1 MLEYENFEQQQSEL
15 LECYT
20 NKKGITT
27 YLFTWLNQFIQTH
40 QRNLDQK
47 DVFNINSQESIEYQT
62 IKFQLNKESLI
73 YSLLKSYPT
82 QWICITLLKVGL
94 MGILLLNPYLINMIV
109 ELFDSPGLDMWQF
122 LKTTSLFTLWIMA
135 VYCQV
140 SIQNFYQKQVQIE
153 VQAALSSILYHKLF
167 TACLPLPSQAEII
180 NLFQIDIPQI
190 TILFD
195 CGVSLFL
202 TPFQICGA
210 IYIYFQTVGVAASF
224 GLIGMVIQVGISL
237 IYGSIYSKL
246 QKKIMNS
253 RDSRVS
259 NMDELLKGILTIKQ
273 NCYYKF
279 FFNRIRDK
287 RNIEMSNIAIQ
298 QKLSFF
304 VKALF
309 SIVPVGVMY
318 FTMKIFDIFNL
329 KSVLMVTQNY
339 AQLISAVNF
348 IPYNLGQLL
357 MAKTSI
363 KRYMDFI
370 QSKDVEQQMVQA
382 QSVQIL
388 IREGNF
394 RWRNSNNQFQL
405 KNINLSIQKGEFI
418 VIVGKNG
425 SGKSTLLYSLLGE
438 LERTIENSFVY
449 LDGTVSVASQE
460 PFLIQGTIKQNII
473 DESVM
478 ELDRYLEIIK
488 TTQLLE
494 DIQRME
500 CGHNSE
506 VGEDGQSLSGGQRK
520 RVHLARTLY
529 RHSDI
534 YLLDCPFESLDHKT
548 AKKLMDALYQ
558 ISQKEKK
565 TIIMTCN
572 DVSQIKVCDRI
583 IQLEDGLI
591 TYNGSL
597 DKFQGKSES
606 NDLDSL
612 DLIEGQQVQ
621 QVQQNAINYQSNR
634 LLYNLIDKQQITV
647 MENEDRSLGSLQ
659 MEIFKY
665 LYQLFGRYQTLVLI
679 MVFCI
684 LGMCCSTFYQL
695 KLKSITEISNS
706 NESTEDQKADA
717 VQQFLFFYPL
727 SHILMAL
734 FALFSGIFLTSKG
747 VTASMLLHNNII
759 NNLLKASVAEFY
771 NVTLVSIIKNRMTN
785 DIFQFDMNT
794 PSLISSLFDSIFSFM
809 ALVLGCLFLS
819 SALSYPILICY
830 LLLQT
835 QYMLKYIRIN
845 LEISRLQAMSK
856 SPLLNTLTQTHQGIL
871 FNRHCK
877 QTSNQL
883 SCFYQK
889 FNVYTKNSIC
899 SAALSAWFIQI
910 TCFLMLI
917 MYVCIL
923 IVNYIYKLN
932 NKESATISMYLAVS
946 LGEKFTSFILSFQ
959 SFYSNNVYFE
969 RCLSL
974 INNIPKEDLST
985 QQYSDFENPMDRRND
1000 DIHFSDHDSI
1010 SQIELMTINSVESV
1024 QELQEQNVLELNNV
1038 NLQYKNATVLT
1049 DISFKLKQRQK
1060 IAILGRT
1067 GAGKTSL
1074 MHCITRLVEP
1084 YSGSLKVLGQ
1094 DNRHTSINR
1103 IRSLFS
1109 VVSQDPFV
1117 FEGTIQQ
1124 NIDPNNAYNPIE
1136 IIRTLSKYGLS
1147 QVKLLEKLQYQVE
1160 PYGSNLSLGEKQ
1172 LLVLCRVLLQK
1183 RRIVILDECTGN
1195 LDNQYCQLI
1204 NLTLDLFMK
1213 DKTVIAITHKLELLD
1228 MFDQVMIM
1236 DQGKI
1241 VALGS
1246 KQEILNQYLNQ
1257 KVQ

>member
-1 MLEYENFEQQQSEL
+1 MLEYQNFENQQSEL

-20 NKKGITT
+20 SKKGITT
-27 YLFTWLNQFIQTH
+27 YLFTWLNQFVQIH
-40 QRNLDQK
+40 QRNLEQK
-47 DVFNINSQESIEYQT
+47 DVFNINPQESIEYQT
-62 IKFQLNKESLI
+62 LKFQLNKESLI

-82 QWICITLLKVGL
+82 KWICIILLKIGL
-94 MGILLLNPYLINMIV
+94 MGILLLNPFLINSIV
-109 ELFDSPGLDMWQF
+109 ELFDSSGLDIWQF
-122 LKTTSLFTLWIMA
+122 LKTTSLFTGWIMA
-135 VYCQV
+135 IYSQI
-140 SIQNFYQKQVQIE
+140 SILSFYQKQVQIE

-167 TACLPLPSQAEII
+167 SACLPLPSQAEII

-210 IYIYFQTVGVAASF
+210 IYIYFETVGVAASF
-224 GLIGMVIQVGISL
+224 GLIGMLIQVGISL
-237 IYGSIYSKL
+237 IYGNIYSKL
-246 QKKIMNS
+246 QKKIMTS
-253 RDSRVS
+253 RDNRVS

-298 QKLSFF
+298 QKLSFY

-339 AQLISAVNF
+339 AQLIQSVNF

-370 QSKDVEQQMVQA
+370 QSKDVDQ
-382 QSVQIL
+382 QIL
-388 IREGNF
+388 PAQPYQILVRDGNF
-394 RWRNSNNQFQL
+394 RWRNSKNLFQL
-405 KNINLSIQKGEFI
+405 KNINLQIPKGEFI
-418 VIVGKNG
+418 VINGKNG
-425 SGKSTLLYSLLGE
+425 SGKSSLLYCLLGE

-449 LDGTVSVASQE
+449 LDGSVSVASQE

-478 ELDRYLEIIK
+478 ELDRYLQIIK

-548 AKKLMDALYQ
+548 ANKLMDELYE
-558 ISQKEKK
+558 ISQKDKK
-565 TIIMTCN
+565 TIIITSN
-572 DVSQIKVCDRI
+572 DVNQIKKCDRI
-583 IQLEDGLI
+583 IHLEDGSI

-597 DKFQGKSES
+597 EQFKGNSQS

-612 DLIEGQQVQ
+612 DLIEDQSIQQSTNMQ
-621 QVQQNAINYQSNR
+621 QSNKQ
-634 LLYNLIDKQQITV
+634 LYNLIDKQQILV
-647 MENEDRSLGSLQ
+647 IENEDRSIGSLQ
-659 MEIFKY
+659 LEIFKY
-665 LYQLFGRYQTLVLI
+665 LYQLFGRYQTLVII

-695 KLKSITEISNS
+695 QLKSITEISNS
-706 NESTEDQKADA
+706 DQSNEDQKADA
-717 VQQFLFFYPL
+717 VQQFLFVYPL

-734 FALFSGIFLTSKG
+734 FTLFSGIFLTSKG

-771 NVTLVSIIKNRMTN
+771 NVTLGSIIKNRLTN

-809 ALVLGCLFLS
+809 ASILGCLFLS

-830 LLLQT
+830 LFLQT

-856 SPLLNTLTQTHQGIL
+856 SPLLNILTQTHQGIL

-877 QTSNQL
+877 QTQNQV
-883 SCFYQK
+883 SCFYQQ
-889 FNVYTKNSIC
+889 FNVYTRNSIC
-899 SAALSAWFIQI
+899 SAALSSWFIQI
-910 TCFLMLI
+910 TCFLMLV

-923 IVNYIYKLN
+923 MVNYIYKIN

-985 QQYSDFENPMDRRND
+985 QQYSDFENPMDRRNN

-1010 SQIELMTINSVESV
+1010 SQIEMMTINSVESV
-1024 QELQEQNVLELNNV
+1024 QELQDQNVLELNNV
-1038 NLQYKNATVLT
+1038 TLQYKNATVLT

-1084 YSGSLKVLGQ
+1084 YSGTLKVLGQ

-1136 IIRTLSKYGLS
+1136 IIRILSKYGLS

-1160 PYGSNLSLGEKQ
+1160 PHGSNLSLGEKQ
-1172 LLVLCRVLLQK
+1172 LLVLCRILLQK
-1183 RRIVILDECTGN
+1183 RKIVILDECTGN

-1236 DQGKI
+1236 DKGKI
-1241 VALGS
+1241 IGQGS

-1257 KVQ
+1257 KVM

>member
-1 MLEYENFEQQQSEL
+1 MLEYQNFENQQSEL

-20 NKKGITT
+20 SKKGITT
-27 YLFTWLNQFIQTH
+27 YLFTWLNQFVQIH
-40 QRNLDQK
+40 QRNLEQK
-47 DVFNINSQESIEYQT
+47 DVFNINPQESIEYQT
-62 IKFQLNKESLI
+62 LKFQLNKESLI

-82 QWICITLLKVGL
+82 KWICIILLKIGL
-94 MGILLLNPYLINMIV
+94 MGILLLNPFLINSIV
-109 ELFDSPGLDMWQF
+109 ELFDSSGLDIWQF
-122 LKTTSLFTLWIMA
+122 LKTTSLFTGWIMA
-135 VYCQV
+135 IYSQI
-140 SIQNFYQKQVQIE
+140 SILSFYQKQVQIE

-167 TACLPLPSQAEII
+167 SACLPLPSQAEII

-210 IYIYFQTVGVAASF
+210 IYIYFETVGVAASF
-224 GLIGMVIQVGISL
+224 GLIGMLIQVGISL

-246 QKKIMNS
+246 QKKIMTS
-253 RDSRVS
+253 RDNRVS

-298 QKLSFF
+298 QKLSFY

-339 AQLISAVNF
+339 AQLIQSVNF

-370 QSKDVEQQMVQA
+370 QSKDVDQ
-382 QSVQIL
+382 QIL
-388 IREGNF
+388 PAQPYQILVREGNF
-394 RWRNSNNQFQL
+394 RWRNSKNQFQL
-405 KNINLSIQKGEFI
+405 KNINLQIPKGEFI
-418 VIVGKNG
+418 VINGKNG
-425 SGKSTLLYSLLGE
+425 SGKSSLLYCLLGE

-449 LDGTVSVASQE
+449 LDGSVSVASQE

-478 ELDRYLEIIK
+478 ELDRYLQIIK

-548 AKKLMDALYQ
+548 ANKLMDELYE
-558 ISQKEKK
+558 ISQKDKK
-565 TIIMTCN
+565 TIIITCN
-572 DVSQIKVCDRI
+572 DVNQIKKCDRI
-583 IQLEDGLI
+583 IYLEDGSI

-597 DKFQGKSES
+597 DQFKGNSQS

-612 DLIEGQQVQ
+612 DLIEDQSIQQSTNMQ
-621 QVQQNAINYQSNR
+621 QSNKQ
-634 LLYNLIDKQQITV
+634 LYNLIDKQQIIV
-647 MENEDRSLGSLQ
+647 MENEDRSIGSLQ

-679 MVFCI
+679 MIFCI

-695 KLKSITEISNS
+695 QLKSITEISNS
-706 NESTEDQKADA
+706 DQSNEDQKADA
-717 VQQFLFFYPL
+717 VQQFLFVYPL

-734 FALFSGIFLTSKG
+734 FTLFSGIFLTSKG

-771 NVTLVSIIKNRMTN
+771 NVTLGSIIKNRLTN

-809 ALVLGCLFLS
+809 ASILGCLFLS

-856 SPLLNTLTQTHQGIL
+856 SPLLNILTQTHQGIL

-877 QTSNQL
+877 QTQNQV
-883 SCFYQK
+883 SCFYQQ
-889 FNVYTKNSIC
+889 FNVYTRNSIC

-910 TCFLMLI
+910 TCFLMLL
-917 MYVCIL
+917 MYVCVL
-923 IVNYIYKLN
+923 MVNYIYKIN

-985 QQYSDFENPMDRRND
+985 QQYSDFENPMDRRNN

-1010 SQIELMTINSVESV
+1010 SQIEMMTINSVESV

-1038 NLQYKNATVLT
+1038 TLQYKNATVLT

-1084 YSGSLKVLGQ
+1084 YSGTLKVLGQ

-1136 IIRTLSKYGLS
+1136 IIRILSKYGLS

-1160 PYGSNLSLGEKQ
+1160 PHGSNLSLGEKQ
-1172 LLVLCRVLLQK
+1172 LLVLCRILLQK
-1183 RRIVILDECTGN
+1183 RKIVILDECTGN

-1236 DQGKI
+1236 NQGKI
-1241 VALGS
+1241 IGQGS

-1257 KVQ
+1257 KVM